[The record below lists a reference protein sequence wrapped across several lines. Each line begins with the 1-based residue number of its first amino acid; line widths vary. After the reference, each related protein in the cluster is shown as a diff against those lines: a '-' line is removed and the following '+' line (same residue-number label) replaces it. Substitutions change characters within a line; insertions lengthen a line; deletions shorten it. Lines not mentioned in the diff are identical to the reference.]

1 MKIPYF
7 PNKLKVAVVIFKTL
21 FNIENVNNKNVLS
34 GIDGKLLDCMAKKL
48 NFEFDILPTHTGGSR
63 QSNGTWDGVIG
74 LVQREEADLG
84 LAFLALS
91 EERLEAIDFSNSYG
105 SLEKIFAA
113 KEPGQVPKI
122 TAFTYPF
129 NQNVWIF
136 YTLMILVAT
145 VVFQK
150 IMFRNATL
158 LGSFLSVLGSILTK
172 GMENVKDTPWRRVLF
187 GLWLTIATVMPFL
200 YNTCFLSF
208 LTMPE
213 KMPIPKTFKELSERV
228 LAGTYK
234 CLVPKETID
243 LDLLLGSGIDYLVKL
258 GEIIKKG
265 DWKFSYAENLEN
277 VLDDTTAI
285 IIPKSGLKL
294 LLGSP
299 PYISVKL
306 SDDYSGIWHSG
317 MALKKGFC
325 CRKRLND
332 VLNGIINGGLYKKW
346 IDEESFVETIRKRL
360 EMQHEYPQLQL
371 TLEDRK
377 LAFSV
382 LCFGYALAFL
392 AFLADLCGPRPA
404 QELFHS
410 GFRLET
416 VLQLVTIKIV
426 SQTISP
432 SQLEPTLFLILIGL

>member
-7 PNKLKVAVVIFKTL
+7 PNKLKVAAVQIKNL
-21 FNIENVNNKNVLS
+21 FNIEYGRNKIVLS
-34 GIDGKLLDCMAKKL
+34 GIDGKLLDCLAKKL
-48 NFEFDILPTHTGGSR
+48 NFEFEILSTHTGGSHH
-63 QSNGTWDGVIG
+63 SNGTWDGAIG
-74 LVQREEADLG
+74 LVQNGKADIGLGTLVFSQERFEAV
-84 LAFLALS
+84 
-91 EERLEAIDFSNSYG
+91 DFSNSYG
-105 SLEKIFAA
+105 ALEKIFAA

-129 NQNVWIF
+129 SQNVWIF

-158 LGSFLSVLGSILTK
+158 LWSFLSVLGSIATK
-172 GMENVKDTPWRRVLF
+172 GIENVKDTPWRRVLF

-228 LAGTYK
+228 LDGTYK
-234 CLVPKETID
+234 CLVPKGTID
-243 LDLLLGSGIDYLVKL
+243 LDLLLGSGIDHLVKL
-258 GEIIKKG
+258 GEIIQMNH
-265 DWKFSYAENLEN
+265 WKYSYEERFEHL
-277 VLDDTTAI
+277 LDDTTTV
-285 IIPKSGLKL
+285 IIPKFALEL

-299 PYISVKL
+299 PYIKVKN

-317 MALKKGFC
+317 IALKKGFC

-332 VLNGIINGGLYKKW
+332 VLNGIMNGGLYEKW
-346 IDEESFVETIRKRL
+346 INDVSFAETIRKRL
-360 EMQHEYPQLQL
+360 ELKHEEPQLQL
-371 TLEDRK
+371 TLEDLK

-382 LCFGYALAFL
+382 LCFGYAFAFL
-392 AFLADLCGPRPA
+392 AFLGEVLCPKSVDI
-404 QELFHS
+404 FYS
-410 GFRLET
+410 
-416 VLQLVTIKIV
+416 
-426 SQTISP
+426 
-432 SQLEPTLFLILIGL
+432 